1 MPYKTREQALAV
13 ARNIGCEGIHTKDG
27 MFYPCKT
34 QSEYNRVKGKGKP
47 TYKKK
52 DDPKT
57 PAKPSERRSGS
68 SRNKPGSASGSGG
81 NITLSAANIKTLE
94 NKVKAHNEKYGDTP
108 SKKATLGQLK
118 AVFRRGAGAFSTSHR
133 PSVTSRTQWAVARV
147 NAFLKLLAS
156 GKPTNPKYV
165 TDNDLLPKGHPR
177 STKKS
182 LTKGKTIKVP
192 APDGYH
198 WMMEDNGGVKLMPNG
213 SSGFVPH
220 KNATRVLEVEVI
232 EEHVEKEESFTVP
245 EAVRSAARRGLRLRR
260 KFGRGGLS
268 PQEAG
273 KQGIGSG
280 VTRASDLISGKVS
293 YSTVKR
299 MKAYFSRH
307 RGDKKTG
314 PDSQGRRWG
323 SDSKPTNGFIAW
335 LLWGGDAGKRWSESV
350 VNRQEAKK
358 KAEGSQRGGPQI
370 RLYDINRAVVSKL
383 KDHDLR
389 MMWKR
394 LKQWYAMGN
403 TKGEKRM
410 GMLQAARL
418 IYKEMKR
425 RGIMLGEGDQMARL
439 VGKSD
444 ILFVVAEPTPLEKA
458 RKEYLVGPDGETFK
472 YSYLEPMGLEK
483 DDVQIMDIEEYAKA
497 YGKSSNTHT
506 ITVALGRVAKEYLD
520 SRATHTLPHPAAL
533 RRHGDSGEVSRK
545 IKSMYRYI
553 TDINNESFDVSISK
567 SDDKK
572 KIVYSAVLSP
582 DSEDAHGD
590 MVPVNEI
597 EETAHKYLD
606 SSRTIGRQHS
616 MLANA
621 KVVESYI
628 VHYPSDE
635 DYRKALSGEN
645 HNSYK
650 IPFGNDYI
658 TSGTWVM
665 GVKLGEDE
673 YQAVR
678 RGDITGFSIGGYG
691 RRIKREKKD
700 LPQINYLSM
709 QPQPVTQVEGVDSPL
724 NQPLD

>member
-1 MPYKTREQALAV
+1 MWRRKNLSQFPRRFVRE
-13 ARNIGCEGIHTKDG
+13 
-27 MFYPCKT
+27 
-34 QSEYNRVKGKGKP
+34 
-47 TYKKK
+47 
-52 DDPKT
+52 
-57 PAKPSERRSGS
+57 
-68 SRNKPGSASGSGG
+68 
-81 NITLSAANIKTLE
+81 
-94 NKVKAHNEKYGDTP
+94 
-108 SKKATLGQLK
+108 
-118 AVFRRGAGAFSTSHR
+118 
-133 PSVTSRTQWAVARV
+133 
-147 NAFLKLLAS
+147 
-156 GKPTNPKYV
+156 
-165 TDNDLLPKGHPR
+165 
-177 STKKS
+177 
-182 LTKGKTIKVP
+182 
-192 APDGYH
+192 
-198 WMMEDNGGVKLMPNG
+198 
-213 SSGFVPH
+213 
-220 KNATRVLEVEVI
+220 
-232 EEHVEKEESFTVP
+232 
-245 EAVRSAARRGLRLRR
+245 
-260 KFGRGGLS
+260 KFGRGGLT

-280 VTRASDLISGKVS
+280 IARARDLVRGKVS

-323 SDSKPTNGFIAW
+323 SDSNPTTGFIAH

-350 VNRQEAKK
+350 VNREEAKK
-358 KAEGSQRGGPQI
+358 KSEGSQRGGPQI
-370 RLYDINRAVVSKL
+370 RLYDINKKVVGAL
-383 KDHDLR
+383 KDHELR

-553 TDINNESFDVSISK
+553 TDIDNESFDVSISK